1 VNGVPTLDRPVYR
14 EQPHQTPEY
23 TILYSSNDQLD
34 LDKTLG
40 DRHYSYRFVE
50 THFVRMMEFL
60 GVPIGRVPMPEYYGR
75 KSALAAEI
83 GPLAEQPLHLIF
95 RTPEEIRLLRFAYNI
110 ACFAW
115 EFDVL
120 KDTTLVGEH
129 PFLNQKRMLGI
140 VDEIWVPSQYT
151 KSVLASHGLANA
163 HRIPAPIVMPQ
174 HGRRD
179 RRDALRHLADVTV
192 CPLFVNFL
200 IPKTANRA
208 VCQSRSLSLGDW
220 LARGAASR
228 EGPRIYLAVLNPEDF
243 RKNLDTMLRGFY
255 YFAAAEP
262 DCVLLVKALTAR
274 SRFTLADVV
283 ADVVRTKMAPGT
295 NLECDRIAFFNDFL
309 GDDALSSLYSLADFY
324 LCTAVA
330 EGQNLPLLEA
340 MAHGVVPVTTRHTA
354 MLDYIDDDNAI
365 IVRDHS
371 IPNDCEHFAACAA
384 DKPFRINR
392 CEFSDVYEALMR
404 SARLAEADRSSI
416 SYRSADTVR
425 ERYSYE
431 AVWALVQ
438 SRLQSLAA
446 APSGRAM
453 RRE

>member
-1 VNGVPTLDRPVYR
+1 MPPRDRVGDAELARTVPED
-14 EQPHQTPEY
+14 
-23 TILYSSNDQLD
+23 TILYSSDNELD

-50 THFVRMMEFL
+50 NHFVKMIASF
-60 GVPIGRVPMPEYYGR
+60 GVPIRRVPMPEYYGQR
-75 KSALAAEI
+75 SALTAEI
-83 GPLAEQPLHLIF
+83 GPLAAHPPHLIF
-95 RTPEEIRLLRFAYNI
+95 RTPEQIRLLRFAYNI

-120 KDTTLVGEH
+120 KDTTLAGEH

-140 VDEIWVPSQYT
+140 CDEIWVPSRYT
-151 KSVLASHGLANA
+151 KSVLASHGLPNA
-163 HRIPAPIVMPQ
+163 HCIPAPIVIPR
-174 HGRRD
+174 HGRQD
-179 RRDALRHLADVTV
+179 RDAALRQLADVTV

-200 IPKTANRA
+200 IAKNVNRA
-208 VCQSRSLSLGDW
+208 VCQSRSLSLDDW
-220 LARGAASR
+220 LAHAAAGR
-228 EGPRIYLAVLNPEDF
+228 ETPRIYLAVLNPEDF
-243 RKNLDTMLRGFY
+243 RKNLDAMLRGFY
-255 YFAAAEP
+255 YFTTLEP

-274 SRFTLADVV
+274 ARFSLADVV

-309 GDDALSSLYSLADFY
+309 GDDALSALYSLADFY

-354 MLDYIDDDNAI
+354 MLDYIDDDNAVI
-365 IVRDHS
+365 IRDRR
-371 IPNDCEHFAACAA
+371 IPNDCQHFAACAA

-392 CEFSDVYEALMR
+392 CEFQDVHEALMR
-404 SARLAEADRSSI
+404 SARLAETDRSSI
-416 SYRSADTVR
+416 SWRCADTVR

-431 AVWALVQ
+431 AVWPLVQ
-438 SRLQSLAA
+438 SRLRKLAA
-446 APSGRAM
+446 APDTLAM
-453 RRE
+453 P

>member
-1 VNGVPTLDRPVYR
+1 MIESFD
-14 EQPHQTPEY
+14 
-23 TILYSSNDQLD
+23 
-34 LDKTLG
+34 
-40 DRHYSYRFVE
+40 F
-50 THFVRMMEFL
+50 
-60 GVPIGRVPMPEYYGR
+60 PIARVPMPEYYGQ

-83 GPLAEQPLHLIF
+83 GPLAEHPLHLIF

-140 VDEIWVPSQYT
+140 CDEIWVPSQYT
-151 KSVLASHGLANA
+151 KSVLMSHGLANA
-163 HRIPAPIVMPQ
+163 HCIPAPIVMPK
-174 HGRRD
+174 HGQQERP
-179 RRDALRHLADVTV
+179 DALRHLADVTV
-192 CPLFVNFL
+192 CPLVVNFL
-200 IPKTANRA
+200 IPKNVNRA
-208 VCQSRSLSLGDW
+208 VCQSRLLSLGDW
-220 LARGAASR
+220 LGRRTAGQKA
-228 EGPRIYLAVLNPEDF
+228 PRIYLAVLNPEDF

-274 SRFTLADVV
+274 SRFSLADVV

-309 GDDALSSLYSLADFY
+309 GDDALSALYSLADFY
-324 LCTAVA
+324 LSTAVA

-354 MLDYIDDDNAI
+354 MLDYIDDANAVI
-365 IVRDHS
+365 IRDRQ
-371 IPNDCEHFAACAA
+371 IPNDCEHFAACATG
-384 DKPFRINR
+384 KPFQINR
-392 CEFSDVYEALMR
+392 CEFSDVHAALMR
-404 SARLAEADRSSI
+404 SARLAEAERYTISS
-416 SYRSADTVR
+416 RCAETVC

-431 AVWALVQ
+431 AVWSLVQ

-446 APSGRAM
+446 APRTSAM
-453 RRE
+453 H